1 MMGFADVERGGRR
14 SFERI
19 VMRAEDDRQS
29 QSDERG
35 PSHVGVVA
43 PRAFL
48 GNAPG
53 SVAHDAEQGVAQRGS
68 IVQLRVPRRAVA
80 APEPG
85 STEAR
90 SETARSSLAELRH
103 DIEALEALVSGWDE
117 RERNAVAALE
127 RALDA
132 LHKEALTRII
142 RALKS
147 NPAAAAAL
155 REAAA
160 DEVVYAVLRHHEI
173 LRPSLQERVEAA
185 LASVRP
191 QLAGHGGDVEL
202 VAIEPPDVVS
212 VRLLGS
218 CDGCS
223 AAGLTMKAGVEKAI
237 QEQCPEIRQVR
248 VVNGSLAS
256 PGGSSVQFVSPFA
269 AAERAGWVPAT
280 RLGEIPEGGVLAL
293 ELGSHSLLLSR
304 IGTSVSCFENA
315 CAHLGMPLDDGEV
328 CAGVIT
334 CRHHGFR
341 FALESGECLT
351 VPEVQLQTHAA
362 RVRGDA
368 VEVRFS

>member
-1 MMGFADVERGGRR
+1 
-14 SFERI
+14 
-19 VMRAEDDRQS
+19 MRAEDDRQN
-29 QSDERG
+29 QSDQRG
-35 PSHVGVVA
+35 PSHAGVAGPLPRSVA
-43 PRAFL
+43 PSAGRDAVD
-48 GNAPG
+48 GAP
-53 SVAHDAEQGVAQRGS
+53 ERNR
-68 IVQLRVPRRAVA
+68 IVQLRVPRRAAA
-80 APEPG
+80 APEPAPV
-85 STEAR
+85 EAAPA
-90 SETARSSLAELRH
+90 EQARSSLAALRH
-103 DIEALEALVSGWDE
+103 DIEALEALVSSWDE

-132 LHKEALTRII
+132 LHKEALTRMI

-147 NPAAAAAL
+147 SPAAAAAL

-173 LRPSLQERVEAA
+173 LRPSLHERVESA
-185 LASVRP
+185 LESVRP
-191 QLAGHGGDVEL
+191 QLAAHGGDVEL

-223 AAGLTMKAGVEKAI
+223 AAGLTMKAGVEKSI

-248 VVNGSLAS
+248 VVSGSLAS
-256 PGGSSVQFVSPFA
+256 SGASGAVQFVSPFA
-269 AAERAGWVPAT
+269 AAERSGWVSAT

-293 ELGSHSLLLSR
+293 ELEGHSLLLSR
-304 IGTSVSCFENA
+304 VGTSVSCFENA
-315 CAHLGMPLDDGEV
+315 CAHLGMPLDGGEIFG
-328 CAGVIT
+328 GVIT
-334 CRHHGFR
+334 CPHHGFR

-362 RVRGDA
+362 RVHGDA

>member
-1 MMGFADVERGGRR
+1 
-14 SFERI
+14 
-19 VMRAEDDRQS
+19 MRAEDDRQS

-35 PSHVGVVA
+35 PSHVGVAA
-43 PRAFL
+43 PRSL
-48 GNAPG
+48 PSNAAA
-53 SVAHDAEQGVAQRGS
+53 SAVRAAEQAVPERSS
-68 IVQLRVPRRAVA
+68 IVQLRVPRRTAP
-80 APEPG
+80 APEPAP
-85 STEAR
+85 TETAR
-90 SETARSSLAELRH
+90 SESARSSLAELRH

-132 LHKEALTRII
+132 LHKEALTRMI

-147 NPAAAAAL
+147 SPAAAAAL

-173 LRPSLQERVEAA
+173 LRPSLQERVESA

-256 PGGSSVQFVSPFA
+256 PASSGAPVQFVSPFA
-269 AAERAGWVPAT
+269 AAERSGWVPAT
-280 RLGEIPEGGVLAL
+280 RLGKIPEGGVLAL
-293 ELGSHSLLLSR
+293 ELEGHSLLLSR
-304 IGTSVSCFENA
+304 LGTSVSCFENA
-315 CAHLGMPLDDGEV
+315 CAHLGMPLDGGEV
-328 CAGVIT
+328 CGGVIT
-334 CRHHGFR
+334 CPHHGFR

-362 RVRGDA
+362 RVVGGA